1 MKNKMILHP
10 KHAAEKIGFQAIME
24 ATLRKAYTPY
34 GREFLENLHPSSDFS
49 EVNEQLFEASEWLN
63 LLQSGSNHPLS
74 VVDDV
79 RDAVKESRISG
90 NLLPLDDFVVI
101 LQNAALARII
111 KQFFDK
117 TEEDYPALK
126 KITGRLVHLKPLEEA
141 IQRVITE
148 RGELRDDASPEL
160 KQIRNKINRER
171 NRLRST
177 IMQVMRRAA
186 KDGMTSDEGATI
198 RNGRMVIPILAEYKR
213 KVQGFIQDVSSSGQ
227 TVYLEPVEALQIN
240 NDIRQLESEEQ
251 REIERIIRKLTAEVY
266 KYSDNLFGN
275 TIYIARLDA
284 IHSRVKLGMDI
295 DGTIPVVSA
304 GSQLNL
310 IRAKNPNLLLKNRSL
325 KEPEPVVP
333 LDLRLHDDELGLI
346 ITGPNAGGKSVAMKT
361 AGILSLML
369 QCGYPIPVQPDSTL
383 PLLSGL
389 FLDVGD
395 DQSIEND
402 LSTFSSRLQW
412 MKQTLDVMEKGS
424 FVLIDEAG
432 SGTDPE
438 EGGALFQAFIEQI
451 IAAGSRVLV
460 TTHHGS
466 LKVFAHEHP
475 NVVNGAMEFN
485 QENLSPTYKF
495 KKGIPGS
502 SYAFE
507 IAERMHLP
515 ADLMKKA
522 RILLGEKR
530 DNMGELL
537 VSLEQKMQQSEELA
551 KEADKRL
558 KEIEKRERIY
568 KEQSDNTE
576 QKRKKILEKA
586 YRDAGDIMRDANRRI
601 EEAVEK
607 VVQEGREDK
616 EKIKEARRDIG
627 DAKKEITEH
636 QQHLEEEVEQEVFRS
651 KEKPAV
657 GDYVLIGENNTSG
670 ELVELAGNQATV
682 LMNGMRVKA
691 KLNKLVKTN
700 PPKKEKETRFK
711 RSYSTSPDLDLSVK
725 PTLDLRGKRGDEAI
739 SELTVYLDKAVT
751 RGLRQVEIIHGKGEG
766 ILHKLVNEYLASRK
780 EVESFEIAPWESGGT
795 GCTVA
800 NLK

>member
-1 MKNKMILHP
+1 MHTTMILHP
-10 KHAAEKIGFQAIME
+10 EHSSFKIGFQSVKE
-24 ATLRKAYTPY
+24 AALRKAFTPY
-34 GREFLENLHPSSDFS
+34 GREYLENLYPSANFD
-49 EVNEQLFEASEWLN
+49 EVSEQLFRASEWMQ

-111 KQFFDK
+111 KQFFEK
-117 TEEDYPALK
+117 TEDEYPSLR
-126 KITGRLVHLKPLEEA
+126 KITNQLINLKPLETA
-141 IQRVITE
+141 IQRVVTD

-160 KQIRNKINRER
+160 RRIRTRINRER

-240 NDIRQLESEEQ
+240 NDIRQLEAEEQ
-251 REIERIIRKLTAEVY
+251 REIEKIIRQLTSEVR
-266 KYSDNLFGN
+266 KYADGLFEN
-275 TIYIARLDA
+275 TIHIALLDT
-284 IHSRVKLGMDI
+284 IQCRVQTGFDL
-295 DGTIPVVSA
+295 DGTIPVISKE
-304 GSQLNL
+304 SNLDL
-310 IRAKNPNLLLKNRSL
+310 IRARNPNLLLKNRTI
-325 KEPEPVVP
+325 KNAEPVVP
-333 LDLRLHDDELGLI
+333 LDLKLADDELGLI

-361 AGILSLML
+361 VGMLSLML
-369 QCGYPIPVQPDSTL
+369 QSGYPIPVQPDSVL
-383 PLLSGL
+383 PIISGL

-402 LSTFSSRLQW
+402 LSTFSSRLHW
-412 MKQTLDVMEKGS
+412 MKQTLDQLQPGALI
-424 FVLIDEAG
+424 LIDEAG

-438 EGGALFQAFIEQI
+438 EGGALFQAFVEEVI
-451 IAAGSRVLV
+451 SRNCRVIV

-515 ADLMKKA
+515 ANLMKKA
-522 RILLGEKR
+522 RGLLGENR
-530 DNMGELL
+530 DKMGELL
-537 VSLEQKMQQSEELA
+537 VSLEKKMQESEELTH
-551 KEADKRL
+551 EYSRRL
-558 KEIEKRERIY
+558 REIEKRERIY
-568 KEQSDNTE
+568 REQADNTD

-586 YRDAGDIMRDANRRI
+586 YKDAGDIMRDANRRI

-607 VVQEGREDK
+607 VVQEGRENK
-616 EKIKEARRDIG
+616 EKIKEARKELAG
-627 DAKKEITEH
+627 AKKEISEK
-636 QQHLEEEVEQEVFRS
+636 QQHFEEETEEEIFRS
-651 KEKPAV
+651 KDKPTV
-657 GDYVLIGENNTSG
+657 GDYVLIGDSNTRG
-670 ELVELAGNQATV
+670 ELVEISGKQATV
-682 LMNGMRVKA
+682 LMNGMRVKS
-691 KLNKLVKTN
+691 KLNKLTKTN
-700 PPKKEKETRFK
+700 PPKKEKASRFS
-711 RSYSTSPDLDLSVK
+711 RSYSTSNDLDLSVK
-725 PTLDLRGKRGDEAI
+725 PSLDLRGKRGDEAI
-739 SELTVYLDKAVT
+739 TELTLYLDKAIA
-751 RGLRQVEIIHGKGEG
+751 RGLKQVEIIHGKGEG
-766 ILHKLVNEYLASRK
+766 ILHKLVNEYLENRP

-800 NLK
+800 NLT